1 MRSNLLGMCSAV
13 AAVAVAGSANATI
26 VVDNFTVGSFSR
38 QNVPG
43 TNGSGG
49 SSGWTATTD
58 ASIFALPG
66 SNNSR
71 SVQAGTSNTI
81 IIPDTVTSSSSF
93 SSSANGT
100 ASVNLAANWG
110 TFGAATAWADLV
122 YGKPH
127 NDTLGL
133 PASSVDIT
141 SFSTLTMFGSGTA
154 AISGTNQGSN
164 AIVAYVNIRDNA
176 GNQSN
181 STIAISAGAVGNIS
195 LDLGTVTGIIKS
207 QVRSIQFQ
215 FYMTGVNFTN
225 LNAGSASL
233 SYDISGVQL
242 VPAPGAVALLGAA
255 GLVGTRRR
263 RN

>member
-1 MRSNLLGMCSAV
+1 MRTYSTFISGAV
-13 AAVAVAGSANATI
+13 AAVVVAGASSATL

-49 SSGWTATTD
+49 SSGWTATTNP
-58 ASIFALPG
+58 SIFALPG

-71 SVQAGTSNTI
+71 SVQAGTSNSI
-81 IIPDTVTSSSSF
+81 VVPGTVTSSSSF
-93 SSSANGT
+93 ASSANGT
-100 ASVNLAANWG
+100 ASISLAANWG
-110 TFGAATAWADLV
+110 TMGGATAWADLA
-122 YGKPH
+122 YGKPQ
-127 NDTLGL
+127 NDTLSL

-164 AIVAYVNIRDNA
+164 AIVVYVNIRDNSGA
-176 GNQSN
+176 QSN
-181 STIAISAGAVGNIS
+181 STIAIAAGAVGNIS
-195 LDLGTVTGIIKS
+195 LDLGTVTGINKS

-215 FYMTGVNFTN
+215 FYMSGVNFTGS
-225 LNAGSASL
+225 NAGSASV
-233 SYDISGVQL
+233 SYDMSSVQL
-242 VPAPGAVALLGAA
+242 IPAPGALTLLGAA

-263 RN
+263 RS